1 MPLFDQ
7 RLGPFYIKYRKTTS
21 LTVGGFKD
29 IKNKATIPLAP
40 ITTVAIQ
47 RTSFL

>member
-7 RLGPFYIKYRKTTS
+7 RLDPFYFKYRKIIS
-21 LTVGGFKD
+21 LTVGGFKG
-29 IKNKATIPLAP
+29 IKNKAAVPLAP
-40 ITTVAIQ
+40 ITSVAIQ